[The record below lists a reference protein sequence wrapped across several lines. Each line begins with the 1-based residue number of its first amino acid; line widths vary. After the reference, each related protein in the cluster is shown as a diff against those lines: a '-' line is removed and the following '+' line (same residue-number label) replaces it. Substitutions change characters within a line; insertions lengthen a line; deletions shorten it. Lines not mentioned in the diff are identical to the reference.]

1 MYRPYFLPQLDFKSN
16 PSPLSIIAKYKV
28 RENRQAFADLTMSQ
42 DPWRHLAAISP
53 YFHIHQQPPTPALQA
68 TRGAVY
74 LFRHGVLE
82 VSQYDYAAYIAV
94 FMAKLQESRARGPIG
109 KDSLAFL
116 NHYRT
121 WITESHVGL
130 VSASG
135 INQSF
140 QLGKTF
146 RQRYAHWL
154 VSDLDASRTMQVW
167 SDEAFRCRASA
178 AAFAT
183 AFSGTM
189 LLYLTKGNVLH

>member
-1 MYRPYFLPQLDFKSN
+1 MH
-16 PSPLSIIAKYKV
+16 
-28 RENRQAFADLTMSQ
+28 REAAAVCRSSVKTMSQ

-94 FMAKLQESRARGPIG
+94 FMAKLQKSRAKGPIG
-109 KDSLAFL
+109 KDFLAFL

-121 WITESHVGL
+121 WITKSHVGL

-135 INQSF
+135 MNQSF
-140 QLGKTF
+140 QFGKTF
-146 RQRYAHWL
+146 RQRYAHWP
-154 VSDLDASRTMQVW
+154 VSDLYQPFSVSYCPAMTASLV
-167 SDEAFRCRASA
+167 ASL
-178 AAFAT
+178 
-183 AFSGTM
+183 S
-189 LLYLTKGNVLH
+189 